1 MVDSNKNRFIGS
13 VENDGKYTLYFCWVP
28 VYRSIFRSTY
38 KTGDGINKIQ
48 YQKKSVLGVPVYSE
62 NIEDY
67 VRTRKILGL
76 SFSEHLALDRITD
89 LIKLQEQGLNN
100 SSRELKEQLDYLSNR
115 VTGIE
120 SSLLSRI
127 EKCDSSYQSLVKL
140 NSESSDTLCRY
151 FKEIKDNV
159 DRSVG
164 ELSKSVA
171 DSRKESVLSGQKTI
185 EELGRKVHSCFAEMN
200 DKLKGINK
208 TVKNS
213 SDMAYADIL
222 KAFEIKFKAVLDYL
236 SDSVLGTELK
246 LLKKVEEYNSNCLSF
261 SKQGSESFEKITRGV
276 TELQEVLERSV
287 DELSGSIVDSKVQ
300 LDDLHR
306 NHSSDMEDL
315 KNKLN
320 SGLSQVKSVLDNV
333 NSGRESVYKDLVS
346 LFEEKVQQITS
357 EYCKNTE
364 DISAAVR
371 DLVTMV
377 DDARKQIGDSS
388 KSSSE
393 AFLKVGDELV
403 RTKKLL
409 NSVFEDTVRKM
420 SDELRFGLRGVKK
433 ACSDRIQTGMSSIDK
448 KICSVNN
455 QSDSLH
461 KSLDGISDRI
471 SSLQSWCASEL
482 HNASTT
488 CIDRIKSL
496 ESTCGEYIEQHKEA
510 DAEVKKISD
519 RIDEINVES
528 LNKSNDMIVN
538 VIAKRVNDSVGVAR
552 ENEWAAI
559 FNNTIYNSSWL
570 NDRSFSP
577 GRWAVGYQFL
587 YVMYRIL
594 NEVKPKSILELGLG
608 QSTRMI
614 AQYVRASSDVNHY
627 VVEHDPGWIEFFSN
641 NFAVP
646 ESTTIV
652 QLPWD
657 FRPYKEAERVRCYKD
672 FAANFKDKVFDFISI
687 DGPLGG
693 DMHQY
698 ARIDT
703 LSIVPESLAENFV
716 IMIDDTERSGEIGMI
731 AELLAKLDAAG
742 IKYKVG
748 RYRGE
753 KQATVICSLAWG
765 FLSSM

>member
-1 MVDSNKNRFIGS
+1 MFFDKKRFLG
-13 VENDGKYTLYFCWVP
+13 YTEDNGECTFYIFWIP
-28 VYRSIFRSTY
+28 VYRSYLKVSY
-38 KTGDGINKIQ
+38 KLNDCINKIFFL
-48 YQKKSVLGVPVYSE
+48 KKELMGVPVYYE
-62 NIEDY
+62 KIEDY
-67 VRTRKILGL
+67 VRTRNILGISCNEVL
-76 SFSEHLALDRITD
+76 EMNRITD
-89 LIKLQEQGLNN
+89 LLKLQELRHDED
-100 SSRELKEQLDYLSNR
+100 SCKLKEQFEYLTNR
-115 VTGIE
+115 VSGLEI
-120 SSLLSRI
+120 SLLNTI
-127 EKCDSSYQSLVKL
+127 EEFKKKFFAL
-140 NSESSDTLCRY
+140 SESSSEKEDQFY
-151 FKEIKDNV
+151 NEFHNFKEDSAKNIVN
-159 DRSVG
+159 
-164 ELSKSVA
+164 LSQSIA
-171 DSRKESVLSGQKTI
+171 DFKLERD
-185 EELGRKVHSCFAEMN
+185 KV
-200 DKLKGINK
+200 NK
-208 TVKNS
+208 KYS
-213 SDMAYADIL
+213 ADL
-222 KAFEIKFKAVLDYL
+222 EVFKKK
-236 SDSVLGTELK
+236 SDS
-246 LLKKVEEYNSNCLSF
+246 F
-261 SKQGSESFEKITRGV
+261 
-276 TELQEVLERSV
+276 
-287 DELSGSIVDSKVQ
+287 
-300 LDDLHR
+300 
-306 NHSSDMEDL
+306 
-315 KNKLN
+315 
-320 SGLSQVKSVLDNV
+320 LSQVKSDLDNV
-333 NSGRESVYKDLVS
+333 KDLVIS
-346 LFEEKVQQITS
+346 SKESGFKDIIGLFEEKVQQITS

-538 VIAKRVNDSVGVAR
+538 VIAKSVNDSVGVAR

-570 NDRSFSP
+570 KDRSFSP

-627 VVEHDPGWIEFFSN
+627 VVEHDPGWIKFFSN

-748 RYRGE
+748 HYRGE

>member
-1 MVDSNKNRFIGS
+1 MFFDKKRFLG
-13 VENDGKYTLYFCWVP
+13 YTEDNGECTFYIFWIP
-28 VYRSIFRSTY
+28 VYRSYLKVSY
-38 KTGDGINKIQ
+38 KLNDCINKIFFL
-48 YQKKSVLGVPVYSE
+48 KKELMGVPVYYE
-62 NIEDY
+62 KIEDY
-67 VRTRKILGL
+67 VRTRNILGISCNEVL
-76 SFSEHLALDRITD
+76 EMNRITD
-89 LIKLQEQGLNN
+89 LLKLQELRHDKD
-100 SSRELKEQLDYLSNR
+100 SCKLKEQFEYLTNR
-115 VTGIE
+115 VSGLEI
-120 SSLLSRI
+120 SLLNTI
-127 EKCDSSYQSLVKL
+127 EEFKKKFFAL
-140 NSESSDTLCRY
+140 SESSSEKEDQFY
-151 FKEIKDNV
+151 NEFHNFKEDSAKNIVN
-159 DRSVG
+159 
-164 ELSKSVA
+164 LSQSIA
-171 DSRKESVLSGQKTI
+171 DFKLERD
-185 EELGRKVHSCFAEMN
+185 KV
-200 DKLKGINK
+200 NK
-208 TVKNS
+208 KYS
-213 SDMAYADIL
+213 ADL
-222 KAFEIKFKAVLDYL
+222 EVFKKK
-236 SDSVLGTELK
+236 SDS
-246 LLKKVEEYNSNCLSF
+246 F
-261 SKQGSESFEKITRGV
+261 
-276 TELQEVLERSV
+276 
-287 DELSGSIVDSKVQ
+287 
-300 LDDLHR
+300 
-306 NHSSDMEDL
+306 
-315 KNKLN
+315 
-320 SGLSQVKSVLDNV
+320 LSQVKSDLDNV
-333 NSGRESVYKDLVS
+333 KDLVIS
-346 LFEEKVQQITS
+346 SKESGFKDIIGLFEEKVQQITS

-393 AFLKVGDELV
+393 AFVKVGDELV

-594 NEVKPKSILELGLG
+594 NEVKPKSILEMGLG

>member
-1 MVDSNKNRFIGS
+1 MFFDKKRFLG
-13 VENDGKYTLYFCWVP
+13 YTEDNGECTFYIFWIP
-28 VYRSIFRSTY
+28 VYRSYLKVSY
-38 KTGDGINKIQ
+38 KLNDCINKIFFL
-48 YQKKSVLGVPVYSE
+48 KKELMGVPVYYE
-62 NIEDY
+62 KIEDY
-67 VRTRKILGL
+67 VRTRNILGISCNEVL
-76 SFSEHLALDRITD
+76 EMNRITD
-89 LIKLQEQGLNN
+89 LLKLQELRHDKD
-100 SSRELKEQLDYLSNR
+100 SCKLKEQFEYLTNR
-115 VTGIE
+115 VSGLEI
-120 SSLLSRI
+120 SLLNTI
-127 EKCDSSYQSLVKL
+127 EEFKKKFFAL
-140 NSESSDTLCRY
+140 SESSSEKEDQFY
-151 FKEIKDNV
+151 NEFHNFKEDSAKNIVN
-159 DRSVG
+159 
-164 ELSKSVA
+164 LSQSIA
-171 DSRKESVLSGQKTI
+171 DFKLERD
-185 EELGRKVHSCFAEMN
+185 KV
-200 DKLKGINK
+200 NK
-208 TVKNS
+208 KYS
-213 SDMAYADIL
+213 ADL
-222 KAFEIKFKAVLDYL
+222 EVFKKK
-236 SDSVLGTELK
+236 SDS
-246 LLKKVEEYNSNCLSF
+246 F
-261 SKQGSESFEKITRGV
+261 
-276 TELQEVLERSV
+276 
-287 DELSGSIVDSKVQ
+287 
-300 LDDLHR
+300 
-306 NHSSDMEDL
+306 
-315 KNKLN
+315 
-320 SGLSQVKSVLDNV
+320 LSQVKSDLDNV
-333 NSGRESVYKDLVS
+333 KDLVIS
-346 LFEEKVQQITS
+346 SKESGFKDIIGLFEEKVQQITS

-538 VIAKRVNDSVGVAR
+538 VIAKSVNDSVGVAR

-570 NDRSFSP
+570 KDRSFSP

-657 FRPYKEAERVRCYKD
+657 FRPYNGR
-672 FAANFKDKVFDFISI
+672 N
-687 DGPLGG
+687 
-693 DMHQY
+693 
-698 ARIDT
+698 
-703 LSIVPESLAENFV
+703 V
-716 IMIDDTERSGEIGMI
+716 I
-731 AELLAKLDAAG
+731 
-742 IKYKVG
+742 
-748 RYRGE
+748 
-753 KQATVICSLAWG
+753 
-765 FLSSM
+765 

>member
-1 MVDSNKNRFIGS
+1 MEI
-13 VENDGKYTLYFCWVP
+13 
-28 VYRSIFRSTY
+28 
-38 KTGDGINKIQ
+38 
-48 YQKKSVLGVPVYSE
+48 
-62 NIEDY
+62 
-67 VRTRKILGL
+67 
-76 SFSEHLALDRITD
+76 
-89 LIKLQEQGLNN
+89 
-100 SSRELKEQLDYLSNR
+100 
-115 VTGIE
+115 
-120 SSLLSRI
+120 SLLNTI
-127 EKCDSSYQSLVKL
+127 EEFKKKFFAL
-140 NSESSDTLCRY
+140 SESSSEKEDQFY
-151 FKEIKDNV
+151 NEFHNFKEDSAKNIVN
-159 DRSVG
+159 
-164 ELSKSVA
+164 LSQSIA
-171 DSRKESVLSGQKTI
+171 DFKLERD
-185 EELGRKVHSCFAEMN
+185 KV
-200 DKLKGINK
+200 NK
-208 TVKNS
+208 KYS
-213 SDMAYADIL
+213 ADL
-222 KAFEIKFKAVLDYL
+222 EVFKKK
-236 SDSVLGTELK
+236 SDS
-246 LLKKVEEYNSNCLSF
+246 F
-261 SKQGSESFEKITRGV
+261 
-276 TELQEVLERSV
+276 
-287 DELSGSIVDSKVQ
+287 
-300 LDDLHR
+300 
-306 NHSSDMEDL
+306 
-315 KNKLN
+315 
-320 SGLSQVKSVLDNV
+320 LSQVKSDLDNV
-333 NSGRESVYKDLVS
+333 KDLVIS
-346 LFEEKVQQITS
+346 SKESGFKDIIGLFEEKVQQITS

>member
-1 MVDSNKNRFIGS
+1 MFFDKKRFLG
-13 VENDGKYTLYFCWVP
+13 YTEDNGECTFYIFWIP
-28 VYRSIFRSTY
+28 VYRSYLKVSY
-38 KTGDGINKIQ
+38 KLNDCINKIFFL
-48 YQKKSVLGVPVYSE
+48 KKELMGVPVYYE
-62 NIEDY
+62 KIEDY
-67 VRTRKILGL
+67 VRTRNILGISCNEVL
-76 SFSEHLALDRITD
+76 EMNRITD
-89 LIKLQEQGLNN
+89 LLKLQELRHDKD
-100 SSRELKEQLDYLSNR
+100 SCKLKEQFEYLTNR
-115 VTGIE
+115 VSGLEI
-120 SSLLSRI
+120 SLLNTI
-127 EKCDSSYQSLVKL
+127 EEFKKKFFAL
-140 NSESSDTLCRY
+140 SESSSEKEDQFY
-151 FKEIKDNV
+151 NEFHNFKEDSAKNIVN
-159 DRSVG
+159 
-164 ELSKSVA
+164 LSQSIA
-171 DSRKESVLSGQKTI
+171 DFKLERD
-185 EELGRKVHSCFAEMN
+185 KV
-200 DKLKGINK
+200 NK
-208 TVKNS
+208 KYS
-213 SDMAYADIL
+213 ADL
-222 KAFEIKFKAVLDYL
+222 EVFKKK
-236 SDSVLGTELK
+236 SDS
-246 LLKKVEEYNSNCLSF
+246 F
-261 SKQGSESFEKITRGV
+261 
-276 TELQEVLERSV
+276 
-287 DELSGSIVDSKVQ
+287 
-300 LDDLHR
+300 
-306 NHSSDMEDL
+306 
-315 KNKLN
+315 
-320 SGLSQVKSVLDNV
+320 LSQVKSDLDNV
-333 NSGRESVYKDLVS
+333 KDLVIS
-346 LFEEKVQQITS
+346 SKESGFKDIIGLFE
-357 EYCKNTE
+357 
-364 DISAAVR
+364 D
-371 DLVTMV
+371 
-377 DDARKQIGDSS
+377 
-388 KSSSE
+388 
-393 AFLKVGDELV
+393 
-403 RTKKLL
+403 
-409 NSVFEDTVRKM
+409 
-420 SDELRFGLRGVKK
+420 
-433 ACSDRIQTGMSSIDK
+433 
-448 KICSVNN
+448 
-455 QSDSLH
+455 
-461 KSLDGISDRI
+461 
-471 SSLQSWCASEL
+471 
-482 HNASTT
+482 
-488 CIDRIKSL
+488 
-496 ESTCGEYIEQHKEA
+496 
-510 DAEVKKISD
+510 EVKKISD

>member
-1 MVDSNKNRFIGS
+1 MFFDKKRFLG
-13 VENDGKYTLYFCWVP
+13 YTEDNGECTFYIFWIP
-28 VYRSIFRSTY
+28 VYRSYLKVSY
-38 KTGDGINKIQ
+38 KLNDCINKIFFL
-48 YQKKSVLGVPVYSE
+48 KKELMGVPVYYE
-62 NIEDY
+62 KIEDY
-67 VRTRKILGL
+67 VRTRNILGISCNEVL
-76 SFSEHLALDRITD
+76 EMNRITD
-89 LIKLQEQGLNN
+89 LLKLQELRHDKD
-100 SSRELKEQLDYLSNR
+100 SCKLKEQFEYLTNR
-115 VTGIE
+115 VSGLEI
-120 SSLLSRI
+120 SLLNTI
-127 EKCDSSYQSLVKL
+127 EEFKKKFFAL
-140 NSESSDTLCRY
+140 SESSSEKEDQFY
-151 FKEIKDNV
+151 NEFHNFKEDSAKNIVN
-159 DRSVG
+159 
-164 ELSKSVA
+164 LSQSIA
-171 DSRKESVLSGQKTI
+171 DFKLERD
-185 EELGRKVHSCFAEMN
+185 KV
-200 DKLKGINK
+200 NK
-208 TVKNS
+208 KYS
-213 SDMAYADIL
+213 ADL
-222 KAFEIKFKAVLDYL
+222 EVFKKK
-236 SDSVLGTELK
+236 SDS
-246 LLKKVEEYNSNCLSF
+246 F
-261 SKQGSESFEKITRGV
+261 
-276 TELQEVLERSV
+276 
-287 DELSGSIVDSKVQ
+287 
-300 LDDLHR
+300 
-306 NHSSDMEDL
+306 
-315 KNKLN
+315 
-320 SGLSQVKSVLDNV
+320 LSQVKSDLDNV
-333 NSGRESVYKDLVS
+333 KDLVIS
-346 LFEEKVQQITS
+346 SKESGFKDIIGLFEEKVQQITS

-364 DISAAVR
+364 YISAAVR

-393 AFLKVGDELV
+393 AFVKVGDELV

-409 NSVFEDTVRKM
+409 NSVFEDSVRKM
-420 SDELRFGLRGVKK
+420 GNELKAEIQGLESIY
-433 ACSDRIQTGMSSIDK
+433 SDRIQTGMSSIDEK
-448 KICSVNN
+448 LCSANN
-455 QSDSLH
+455 HRLDFADSLH

-538 VIAKRVNDSVGVAR
+538 VIAKRVNDSVDVAR

-594 NEVKPKSILELGLG
+594 NEVKPKSILEMGLG

-748 RYRGE
+748 HYRGE

>member
-1 MVDSNKNRFIGS
+1 MFFDKKRFLG
-13 VENDGKYTLYFCWVP
+13 YTEDNGECTFYIFWIP
-28 VYRSIFRSTY
+28 VYRSYLKVSY
-38 KTGDGINKIQ
+38 KLNDCINKIFFL
-48 YQKKSVLGVPVYSE
+48 KKELMGVPVYYE
-62 NIEDY
+62 KIEDY
-67 VRTRKILGL
+67 VRTRNILGISCNEVL
-76 SFSEHLALDRITD
+76 EMNRITD
-89 LIKLQEQGLNN
+89 LLKLQELRHDKD
-100 SSRELKEQLDYLSNR
+100 SCKLKEQFEYLTNR
-115 VTGIE
+115 VSGLEI
-120 SSLLSRI
+120 SLLNTI
-127 EKCDSSYQSLVKL
+127 EEFKKKFFAL
-140 NSESSDTLCRY
+140 SESSSEKEDRFY
-151 FKEIKDNV
+151 NEFHNFKEDSAKNIVN
-159 DRSVG
+159 
-164 ELSKSVA
+164 LSQSIA
-171 DSRKESVLSGQKTI
+171 DFKLERD
-185 EELGRKVHSCFAEMN
+185 KV
-200 DKLKGINK
+200 NK
-208 TVKNS
+208 KYS
-213 SDMAYADIL
+213 ADL
-222 KAFEIKFKAVLDYL
+222 EVFKKK
-236 SDSVLGTELK
+236 SDS
-246 LLKKVEEYNSNCLSF
+246 F
-261 SKQGSESFEKITRGV
+261 
-276 TELQEVLERSV
+276 
-287 DELSGSIVDSKVQ
+287 
-300 LDDLHR
+300 
-306 NHSSDMEDL
+306 
-315 KNKLN
+315 
-320 SGLSQVKSVLDNV
+320 LSQVKSDLDNV
-333 NSGRESVYKDLVS
+333 KDLVIS
-346 LFEEKVQQITS
+346 SKESGFKDIIGLFEEKVQQITS

-538 VIAKRVNDSVGVAR
+538 VIAKSVNDSVGVAR

-570 NDRSFSP
+570 KDRSFSP

-627 VVEHDPGWIEFFSN
+627 VVEHDPGWIKFFSN

>member
-1 MVDSNKNRFIGS
+1 MN
-13 VENDGKYTLYFCWVP
+13 
-28 VYRSIFRSTY
+28 
-38 KTGDGINKIQ
+38 
-48 YQKKSVLGVPVYSE
+48 
-62 NIEDY
+62 
-67 VRTRKILGL
+67 
-76 SFSEHLALDRITD
+76 RITD
-89 LIKLQEQGLNN
+89 LLKLQELRHDKD
-100 SSRELKEQLDYLSNR
+100 SCKLKEQFEYLTNR
-115 VTGIE
+115 VSGLEI
-120 SSLLSRI
+120 SLLNTI
-127 EKCDSSYQSLVKL
+127 EEFKKKFFAL
-140 NSESSDTLCRY
+140 SESSSEKEDQFY
-151 FKEIKDNV
+151 NEFHNFKEDSAKNIVN
-159 DRSVG
+159 
-164 ELSKSVA
+164 LSQSIA
-171 DSRKESVLSGQKTI
+171 DFKLERD
-185 EELGRKVHSCFAEMN
+185 KV
-200 DKLKGINK
+200 NK
-208 TVKNS
+208 KYS
-213 SDMAYADIL
+213 ADL
-222 KAFEIKFKAVLDYL
+222 EVFKKK
-236 SDSVLGTELK
+236 SDS
-246 LLKKVEEYNSNCLSF
+246 F
-261 SKQGSESFEKITRGV
+261 
-276 TELQEVLERSV
+276 
-287 DELSGSIVDSKVQ
+287 
-300 LDDLHR
+300 
-306 NHSSDMEDL
+306 
-315 KNKLN
+315 
-320 SGLSQVKSVLDNV
+320 LSQVKSDLDNV
-333 NSGRESVYKDLVS
+333 KDLVIS
-346 LFEEKVQQITS
+346 SKESGFKDIIGLFEEKVQQITS

-364 DISAAVR
+364 YISAAVR

-393 AFLKVGDELV
+393 AFVKVGDELV

-409 NSVFEDTVRKM
+409 NSVFEDSVRKM
-420 SDELRFGLRGVKK
+420 GNELKAEIQGLESIY
-433 ACSDRIQTGMSSIDK
+433 SDRIQTGMSSIDEK
-448 KICSVNN
+448 LCSANN
-455 QSDSLH
+455 HRLDFADSLH

-538 VIAKRVNDSVGVAR
+538 VIAKRVNDSVDVAR

-594 NEVKPKSILELGLG
+594 NEVKPKSILEMGLG

-748 RYRGE
+748 HYRGE

>member
-1 MVDSNKNRFIGS
+1 MFFDKKRFLG
-13 VENDGKYTLYFCWVP
+13 YTEDNGECTFYIFWIP
-28 VYRSIFRSTY
+28 VYRSYLKVSY
-38 KTGDGINKIQ
+38 KLNDCINKIFFL
-48 YQKKSVLGVPVYSE
+48 KKELMGVPVYYE
-62 NIEDY
+62 KIEDY
-67 VRTRKILGL
+67 VRTRNILGISCNEVL
-76 SFSEHLALDRITD
+76 EMNRITD
-89 LIKLQEQGLNN
+89 LLKLQELRHDKD
-100 SSRELKEQLDYLSNR
+100 SCKLKEQFEYLTNR
-115 VTGIE
+115 VSGLEI
-120 SSLLSRI
+120 SLLNTI
-127 EKCDSSYQSLVKL
+127 EEFKKKFFAL
-140 NSESSDTLCRY
+140 SESSSEKEDQFY
-151 FKEIKDNV
+151 NEFHNFKEDSAKNIVN
-159 DRSVG
+159 
-164 ELSKSVA
+164 LSQSIA
-171 DSRKESVLSGQKTI
+171 DFKLERD
-185 EELGRKVHSCFAEMN
+185 KV
-200 DKLKGINK
+200 NK
-208 TVKNS
+208 KYS
-213 SDMAYADIL
+213 ADL
-222 KAFEIKFKAVLDYL
+222 EVFKKK
-236 SDSVLGTELK
+236 SDS
-246 LLKKVEEYNSNCLSF
+246 F
-261 SKQGSESFEKITRGV
+261 
-276 TELQEVLERSV
+276 
-287 DELSGSIVDSKVQ
+287 
-300 LDDLHR
+300 
-306 NHSSDMEDL
+306 
-315 KNKLN
+315 
-320 SGLSQVKSVLDNV
+320 LSQVKSDLDNV
-333 NSGRESVYKDLVS
+333 KDLVIS
-346 LFEEKVQQITS
+346 SKESGFKDIIGLFEEKVQQITS

-364 DISAAVR
+364 YISAAVR

-393 AFLKVGDELV
+393 AFVKVGDELV

-409 NSVFEDTVRKM
+409 NSVFEDSVRKM
-420 SDELRFGLRGVKK
+420 GNELKAEIQGLESIY
-433 ACSDRIQTGMSSIDK
+433 SDRIQTGMSSIDEK
-448 KICSVNN
+448 LCSANN
-455 QSDSLH
+455 HRLDFADSLQ